1 MACNGNLL
9 ADKTLLKLGLTSVPD
24 NMVLQN
30 GKIVARS
37 LNKKELNAKL
47 DQLLK

>member
-1 MACNGNLL
+1 M
-9 ADKTLLKLGLTSVPD
+9 KLGLIGIPD
-24 NMVLQN
+24 NIVLKN

-37 LNKKELNAKL
+37 LKKNELNSKL